1 LYACPYRAT
10 FVFQRPQGFDSY
22 LGGNWSDTEGT
33 PSPIKKMTGSF

>member
-22 LGGNWSDTEGT
+22 LGGNLSDTEGRHR
-33 PSPIKKMTGSF
+33 GQGDRLFD